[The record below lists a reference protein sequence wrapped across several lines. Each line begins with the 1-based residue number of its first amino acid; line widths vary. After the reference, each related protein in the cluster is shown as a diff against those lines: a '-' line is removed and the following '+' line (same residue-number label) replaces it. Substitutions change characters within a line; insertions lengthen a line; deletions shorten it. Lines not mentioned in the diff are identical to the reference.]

1 MPTEEIREMRAA
13 LGLDRGKTCM
23 PRPRIYI
30 SGPMCGVEE
39 YQGRFW
45 AFADAID
52 RCGGYAV
59 VDPAG
64 FAVKDSRNT
73 DLLDRD
79 DWLAIDL
86 KVLEK
91 CDAIFMMPGWRR
103 SEGARMEYEK
113 AKELELTI
121 HGFDL
126 IEEEE

>member
-1 MPTEEIREMRAA
+1 MPTEICREFRPAYESNSW
-13 LGLDRGKTCM
+13 KTNE
-23 PRPRIYI
+23 PRPRIYV

-59 VDPAG
+59 VNPAG
-64 FAVKDSRNT
+64 FAVKDSSNT

-103 SEGARMEYEK
+103 SEGARMEYEQ

-126 IEEEE
+126 IEEEN

>member
-1 MPTEEIREMRAA
+1 MDNNEKRR
-13 LGLDRGKTCM
+13 RK
-23 PRPRIYI
+23 RIYV
-30 SGPMCGVEE
+30 SGPMCGVED
-39 YQGRFW
+39 YKGRFW

-52 RCGGYAV
+52 RCGVYAV

-64 FAVKDSRNT
+64 FAAADSYGA

-126 IEEEE
+126 IEEDN